1 MTIEQAILENVR
13 VLSLQQQQEVLAFIK
28 LLKTD
33 EWEDVYK
40 GRFQQLRQEIRVGI
54 DAAQRGELV
63 DAQEV
68 FQQLRVKLQQ
78 RREEDSIHNFFN

>member
-28 LLKTD
+28 FLQTD
-33 EWEDVYK
+33 EWEDVYQ

-54 DAAQRGELV
+54 DAADRGELV
-63 DAQEV
+63 DAKEV
-68 FQQLRVKLQQ
+68 FQQLRLKLQQ
-78 RREEDSIHNFFN
+78 RREEAG

>member
-13 VLSLQQQQEVLAFIK
+13 VLSPQQQQEVLAFIK
-28 LLKTD
+28 LLQTD
-33 EWEDVYK
+33 EWEDVYR
-40 GRFQQLRQEIRVGI
+40 GRFQQLREEIRVGI
-54 DAAQRGELV
+54 DAADRGDLV

-78 RREEDSIHNFFN
+78 RREEVG

>member
-13 VLSLQQQQEVLAFIK
+13 VLSPQQQQEVLAFIK
-28 LLKTD
+28 FLQTD
-33 EWEDVYK
+33 EWEDVYQ

-54 DAAQRGELV
+54 DAADRGELV
-63 DAQEV
+63 DAEEV

-78 RREEDSIHNFFN
+78 RREEVGK

>member
-13 VLSLQQQQEVLAFIK
+13 VLSPQQQQEVLAFIK
-28 LLKTD
+28 LLQTD
-33 EWEDVYK
+33 EWEDFYQ

-54 DAAQRGELV
+54 DAADRGELV

-68 FQQLRVKLQQ
+68 FQHLRVVSGYRDL
-78 RREEDSIHNFFN
+78 ENLFSES